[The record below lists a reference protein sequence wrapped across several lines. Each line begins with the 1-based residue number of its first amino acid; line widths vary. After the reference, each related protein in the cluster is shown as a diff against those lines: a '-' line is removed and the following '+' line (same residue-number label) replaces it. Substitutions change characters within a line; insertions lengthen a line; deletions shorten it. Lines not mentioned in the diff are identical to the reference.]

1 MPGEGSTTSSL
12 RQKARRAI
20 NAGDLPHDATLRAW
34 GGDGTGIA
42 CALCGLTIEQG
53 EVEIELGAKLGLSPR
68 FHLAC
73 HTAWQEACEELQQT
87 TTGG

>member
-1 MPGEGSTTSSL
+1 MPGEGSATSSL

-20 NAGDLPHDATLRAW
+20 NAGDLPSDAMLRAW
-34 GGDGTGIA
+34 GGAGTGIA